1 MKPGEV
7 LAVLE
12 KAGELIEVS
21 GKVSDETLALSTRPN
36 TPSFMHASSL
46 RKCCRSAI

>member
-21 GKVSDETLALSTRPN
+21 GKVSDEGVAGI
-36 TPSFMHASSL
+36 AY
-46 RKCCRSAI
+46 